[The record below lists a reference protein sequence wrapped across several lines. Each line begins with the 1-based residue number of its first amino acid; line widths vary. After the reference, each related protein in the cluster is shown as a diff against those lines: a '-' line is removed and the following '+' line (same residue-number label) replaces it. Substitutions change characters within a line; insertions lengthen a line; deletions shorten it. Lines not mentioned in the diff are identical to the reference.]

1 MTIKY
6 AEITIIRDLEE
17 ESIFA
22 SISRYFGNE
31 PIITDNDLIIITFDD
46 NTISDIKNEYI
57 DKKFRFGPCGY
68 IHNLPIH
75 FRFGTYHKRF
85 AFNTIPDIIDGNYKL
100 RLKDI
105 FKNNINYH
113 KNNCQSSIYNMI
125 YSNYEG
131 DQIFFAISRVKSNEE
146 KPRYLL
152 AYDSELFDR
161 SDIIYLIDCIFKFK
175 FINENN
181 K

>member
-17 ESIFA
+17 ESMFD
-22 SISRYFGNE
+22 SIGRYFGNE

-46 NTISDIKNEYI
+46 NTICDIKNEYI
-57 DKKFRFGPCGY
+57 DKKFIFGPCGY
-68 IHNLPIH
+68 IHNFPIH
-75 FRFGTYHKRF
+75 FRFDSYKRV
-85 AFNTIPDIIDGNYKL
+85 AFYTIPDIIDGNYKL

-125 YSNYEG
+125 YSNYDG
-131 DQIFFAISRVKSNEE
+131 DLIFAILRVKSNEE

-152 AYDSELFDR
+152 AYNSELFHR
-161 SDIIYLIDCIFKFK
+161 SDIIYLIDCMFKHK

-181 K
+181 NK